1 MLLCGREDGTVTM
14 SPNTRGAMGQP
25 KLRFTSLSIG
35 ANGATTLKATVQP
48 LTHYV
53 LQTSPNLK
61 DWSFLANAI
70 STSNGLTITGLS
82 ISNAP
87 VGFHRATTP
96 P

>member
-1 MLLCGREDGTVTM
+1 
-14 SPNTRGAMGQP
+14 MGQP
-25 KLRFTSLSIG
+25 QLNFTSFTVG
-35 ANGATTLKATVQP
+35 ADGATTLKATVQP

-53 LQTSPNLK
+53 LQTSTNLQ

-70 STSNGLTITGLS
+70 SPSNGLMIAGLS
-82 ISNAP
+82 ISNTP